1 MTHRPKQLAARERQV
16 MDAVYKLGQATVSE
30 VLEAI
35 ADPPSYS
42 TVRTH
47 LRILEKKG
55 LLKHREDG
63 RRYVYLPIVPHRRAQ
78 RSALERMMS
87 TFFSDSPSQAVAA
100 LLDLKAGDLT
110 DETLDELA
118 DLVEQARREGR

>member
-1 MTHRPKQLAARERQV
+1 MTHRPEQLAARERQV
-16 MDAVYKLGQATVSE
+16 MDVIYKLGEATVSE
-30 VLEAI
+30 VREAI
-35 ADPPSYS
+35 PDPPSYS

-47 LRILEKKG
+47 LRILERKG
-55 LLKHREDG
+55 LLRHREVG
-63 RRYVYLPIVPHRRAQ
+63 RRYVYVPTVPRSRAQ
-78 RSALERMMS
+78 RSALQRVLS

-100 LLDLKAGDLT
+100 LLDLKAADLT